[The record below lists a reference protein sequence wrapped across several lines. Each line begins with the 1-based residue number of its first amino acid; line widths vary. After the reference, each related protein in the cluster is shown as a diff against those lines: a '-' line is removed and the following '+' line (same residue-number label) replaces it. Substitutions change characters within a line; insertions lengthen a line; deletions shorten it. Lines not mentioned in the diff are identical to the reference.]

1 MKQHQMLQ
9 KLCDADLRLKLCRKS
24 LCKTKYLRY
33 LEIKVDGNLN
43 WKTHIHDLNSKLNR
57 ANAVLTKL
65 KHFVKSE
72 ILRCTNFDI
81 FHSHFNYV
89 CIAWNLQDFLNKKCL
104 SKEST
109 KNYEF

>member
-1 MKQHQMLQ
+1 MLQ
-9 KLCDADLRLKLCRKS
+9 KLCDSDLKLKLYRKS

-72 ILRCTNFDI
+72 ILRCSNFDI

>member
-1 MKQHQMLQ
+1 MLQ
-9 KLCDADLRLKLCRKS
+9 KLYDSDLKLKLYRKS

-89 CIAWNLQDFLNKKCL
+89 CIVWILQDFLTKSVSPKKAL
-104 SKEST
+104 RIMNFST
-109 KNYEF
+109 F